1 MKHLIYFFVL
11 LASIPALF
19 AQNETFYQKPPQA
32 MGDLVDAPSTPW
44 VSLDRRGEWLVVMER
59 SELPSI
65 AELSQPELRLA
76 GLRLNPRNFGPSRAS
91 YFTGVKLRRVKD
103 QKEII
108 PTGLPAQPLLSYVS
122 WSPDEQKIALAH
134 STDTGIE
141 LWVLEVAAGQ
151 ARRIP
156 GVQLNATM
164 GNPLEWLPDN
174 QSLVCR
180 IVPADRGPIPTPTN
194 VPKGPTI
201 QENIGKKAPA
211 RTYQDLLANADDEQL
226 FTYYTRAQLVK
237 VNLSGLLQP
246 IAQPGILT
254 NTLPSP
260 DGKYVLMETLHPPFS
275 YLVPYYRFPRKVEIW
290 DTQTGALVKTLADL
304 PLSENVPVGFN
315 SVPDGPRS
323 HDWRSDT
330 GATLFWVEA
339 QDGGDARREAEVR
352 DKLFVLPAPFMGN
365 PQAILDTELRFS
377 EIMWGNAETALTV
390 ESWWANRTQIIR
402 HIHPEGKKPAEVL
415 FNFSY
420 EDRYKDPGTPVLK
433 ANEWGQPVLTFA
445 AENMLLM
452 RGAGASAEGD
462 RPFLDK
468 LDLKTKKKT
477 RLWQSQ
483 APYYEYV
490 AEVIDPARLTVLISR
505 ESATEPP
512 NYFLQDLRKG
522 TRVALSNFPHPYPQ
536 LKGVQKQVLRY
547 ARKDGVM
554 LTADLY
560 LPPAYKKEDGPLPA
574 LVWAYPREYKSSD
587 AASQVTGSPY
597 RFTRLSVWGAVPF
610 ITQGYAVLDNA
621 AMPILGEGEAQPND
635 SFVEQLVANAQAV
648 IDEGVRLGVVN
659 PQKVAVGGHS
669 YGAFMTANLLAHCDL
684 FKAGIARSGAYNR
697 TLTPFGFQAE
707 ERTYWEAP
715 HIYNTMSPFMNAHQ
729 VNEPILLIHGEADNN
744 SGTFPIQSERFYN
757 ALKGLGATTRFV
769 LLPFESH
776 GYRARES
783 VLHMLWEMNRWLGI
797 YLKDQPAEEAGKR

>member
-1 MKHLIYFFVL
+1 M
-11 LASIPALF
+11 
-19 AQNETFYQKPPQA
+19 
-32 MGDLVDAPSTPW
+32 
-44 VSLDRRGEWLVVMER
+44 
-59 SELPSI
+59 
-65 AELSQPELRLA
+65 
-76 GLRLNPRNFGPSRAS
+76 
-91 YFTGVKLRRVKD
+91 
-103 QKEII
+103 

-122 WSPDEQKIALAH
+122 WSPDERKIALAH
-134 STDTGIE
+134 TTDTGIE
-141 LWVLEVAAGQ
+141 LWVLEVATGQ

-156 GVQLNATM
+156 GVPLNATM
-164 GNPLEWLPDN
+164 GNPLKWLPDN
-174 QSLVCR
+174 QTLVCR
-180 IVPADRGPIPTPTN
+180 IVPADKGPLPTRTN

-226 FTYYTRAQLVK
+226 FTYYTRSQLVK
-237 VNLSGLLQP
+237 VNLSGLIQP
-246 IAQPGILT
+246 LAQPGILT
-254 NTLPSP
+254 NTQPSP

-275 YLVPYYRFPRKVEIW
+275 YLVPYYRFPRKVEIL

-304 PLSENVPVGFN
+304 PLAENVPVGFN
-315 SVPDGPRS
+315 SVPEGPRS
-323 HDWRSDT
+323 HDWRGDT

-352 DKLFVLPAPFMGN
+352 DKLFVLPAPFMAP
-365 PQAILDTELRFS
+365 PQAILETALRFS

-402 HIHPEGKKPAEVL
+402 HIHPEGKRPAEIL

-420 EDRYKDPGTPVLK
+420 EDRYKDPGTPVLR
-433 ANEWGQPVLTFA
+433 ANEWGWPVLTFA
-445 AENMLLM
+445 SESTLLM

-468 LDLKTKKKT
+468 FDLKTKEKT

-483 APYYEYV
+483 APYYEFI
-490 AEVIDPARLTVLISR
+490 AEVIDPVQRTVLISR

-512 NYFLQDLRKG
+512 NYFLQDLKKN
-522 TRVALSNFPHPYPQ
+522 TRVALTNFPHPYPQ

-560 LPPAYKKEDGPLPA
+560 LPPGYKKEDGPLPA

-597 RFTRLSVWGAVPF
+597 RFARLSVWGAVPF

-684 FKAGIARSGAYNR
+684 FKTGIARSGAYNR

-757 ALKGLGATTRFV
+757 ALKGLGATARFV

-797 YLKDQPAEEAGKR
+797 YLKEQPAEEAGKR